1 MAVSGPTGASGVSA
15 SSSSTT
21 SNAAPPR
28 PALTGRGKTVI
39 SQHVMEQVTSQIASE
54 VTHAGGTSGG
64 LLGFGSHT
72 DLSAR
77 PGAKVELSG
86 QQASI
91 ALEIVLDYP
100 APLAAT
106 TDRVRRHVITKVQQ
120 LTGVEVTRVD
130 IDVTGLHLRTDER
143 EALR

>member
-1 MAVSGPTGASGVSA
+1 MAASGTTDTSGAGAVR
-15 SSSSTT
+15 SSD
-21 SNAAPPR
+21 APPR
-28 PALTGRGKTVI
+28 AALTGRGKTVI
-39 SQHVMEQVTSQIASE
+39 SQHVMERMTSQVASE

-64 LLGFGSHT
+64 LLGIGSHT

-77 PGAKVELSG
+77 PDAKVELSG

-91 ALEIVLDYP
+91 LLKIVLDYP

-106 TDRVRRHVITKVQQ
+106 TDRVRRHVVTKVQQ

-130 IDVTGLHLRTDER
+130 IDVTALHLSTEQR

>member
-1 MAVSGPTGASGVSA
+1 MATSGTTDTSGASAA
-15 SSSSTT
+15 SG
-21 SNAAPPR
+21 SNDAPPR
-28 PALTGRGKTVI
+28 AALTGRGKTVI
-39 SQHVMEQVTSQIASE
+39 SQHVMEQVTSQVASE
-54 VTHAGGTSGG
+54 ITAAGGTSGG
-64 LLGFGSHT
+64 LLGIGTHP

-91 ALEIVLDYP
+91 LLKIVLDYP

-106 TDRVRRHVITKVQQ
+106 TDRVRQHVVSKVQQ

-130 IDVTGLHLRTDER
+130 IDVTALHLRAEQR